1 MDNKQIEEKLKD
13 GYEQLTPPFTEELRG
28 RVQNEKGQVVVMQ
41 EKKAKKSHSK
51 AAMLLAAGVILALG
65 LGGIGN
71 YRANQAVAAVVA
83 LEVNPSVEIN
93 VNKKERVL
101 NVRPLNDDG
110 AKIIGEMDFS
120 GSTLEVTVNA
130 LIGSMLQ
137 NGYLNETANSILVSV
152 DDKNSTDGALLQQK
166 LTAEVNELF
175 QNQTF
180 QAAVMSQRLTKN
192 NELAALAKQYNISEG
207 KAQLI
212 NEICRAYPGKSFA
225 ELTDMSINELNLI
238 LCGRNTAD
246 NFSVD
251 DNLTVTGKAS
261 EQAYIGE
268 SKAKEMALAHAQTTA
283 DKIYDYECKL
293 DSDDG
298 CLVYEID
305 FQTND
310 YDYEY
315 KVHAVNGQIIEHEK
329 EYCGGMQMQ
338 HHGMDNMH
346 NMHNAG
352 ETYISMEAAKN
363 VALQHA
369 GVSESK
375 ITDYAW
381 ETDNADGRRVYE
393 IEFKY
398 GGYEYDYEIDAANGA
413 IIKSEKDLDD

>member
-1 MDNKQIEEKLKD
+1 MLDNKQIEEKLKE

-28 RVQNEKGQVVVMQ
+28 MVQNEKGQVVVMQ
-41 EKKAKKSHSK
+41 EKKVKKKHSK

-137 NGYLNETANSILVSV
+137 NGYLNEMANSILISV
-152 DDKNSTDGALLQQK
+152 DDKNDADGALLQQK
-166 LTAEVNELF
+166 LTKEVNDMLQE
-175 QNQTF
+175 QTF

-192 NELAALAKQYNISEG
+192 DELAALAKQYNISEG

-212 NEICRAYPGKSFA
+212 QDICRAYPGKSFA
-225 ELTDMSINELNLI
+225 ELTDLSINELNLI
-238 LCGRNTAD
+238 LCGKNTAD

-251 DNLTVTGKAS
+251 NNLTVTGKAS

-268 SKAKEMALAHAQTTA
+268 SKAKELALAHAQTTA
-283 DKIYDYECKL
+283 NKIYDYECKL

-305 FQTND
+305 FQTKD

-315 KVHAVNGQIIEHEK
+315 KVHATNGQIIKHEK
-329 EYCGGMQMQ
+329 EYCGNDADEER
-338 HHGMDNMH
+338 HNMH
-346 NMHNAG
+346 NTHNAG
-352 ETYISMEAAKN
+352 ETYISAEKAKN
-363 VALQHA
+363 IALQHA
-369 GVSESK
+369 GVSASK
-375 ITDYAW
+375 ITEYEW
-381 ETDNADGRRVYE
+381 ETDNDDGRRVYE

-398 GGYEYDYEIDAANGA
+398 SGYEYDYEIDATNGT
-413 IIKSEKDLDD
+413 IIKSEKDVDD